1 MFCAISGEAP
11 EQPVLS
17 TKSGLVYEK
26 RLILKQIGDTGKDPN
41 TGEDLTAEDLIDIK
55 TDPTTVKPRPPTLT
69 SIPSLLTVFQN
80 EWDSMM
86 LETFTLK
93 QQYQQ
98 VRQELSHALYQNDA
112 ASRVIARLLKE
123 RDSAREALANVQA
136 HLGTQAAPATTESE
150 SMDVDSQESGL
161 PAEAVEKINATSEK
175 LSATRKKR
183 KPPTE
188 HASAEAVGAF
198 TQTESVPSMHNA
210 RPAGV
215 TALDIDD
222 KRGNVLTG
230 GNDKHVQVY
239 SREKEKV
246 LANLTGHTKKI
257 TSVKFRGDT
266 DGSEEIDIAV
276 SASADKSV
284 RVWGNGEKGY
294 GLLHNIHAHKSDVN
308 AVTVHPSKDYFV
320 SASSDSTWA
329 FHEYETGSTLLTV
342 SDSETD
348 AGYTAAHFHPDGMIL
363 GCGTADS
370 TVRIW
375 DIKSQRPAA
384 SFTGHTGKITA
395 LNFSENGYILA
406 VASEDNLVKLWDLR
420 NLTNTKT
427 FELDEGYKVHDLK
440 FDYYAKYLAVAG
452 TDLRV
457 LKAKDGASIAT
468 FKENTSDLTGVHWD
482 PLAQYVAA
490 TGLDRTLR
498 FFSTA
503 SQ

>member
-1 MFCAISGEAP
+1 ME
-11 EQPVLS
+11 
-17 TKSGLVYEK
+17 
-26 RLILKQIGDTGKDPN
+26 
-41 TGEDLTAEDLIDIK
+41 
-55 TDPTTVKPRPPTLT
+55 
-69 SIPSLLTVFQN
+69 
-80 EWDSMM
+80 
-86 LETFTLK
+86 
-93 QQYQQ
+93 
-98 VRQELSHALYQNDA
+98 
-112 ASRVIARLLKE
+112 
-123 RDSAREALANVQA
+123 
-136 HLGTQAAPATTESE
+136 
-150 SMDVDSQESGL
+150 VDSQESGL
-161 PAEAVEKINATSEK
+161 PAEAVEKINATSER

-188 HASAEAVGAF
+188 HASAEAVAAF
-198 TQTESVPSMHNA
+198 TQVQSVPSMHNA
-210 RPAGV
+210 RPAGI

-239 SREKEKV
+239 SREKDKV
-246 LANLTGHTKKI
+246 LANLTGHTKKV

-266 DGSEEIDIAV
+266 DSTDEIDIAV

-294 GLLHNIHAHKSDVN
+294 GLLHNIHSHKSDVN
-308 AVTVHPSKDYFV
+308 AVTVHPSKSYFA
-320 SASSDSTWA
+320 SASLDSTWA
-329 FHEYETGSTLLTV
+329 FHEFETGSTLISVT
-342 SDSETD
+342 DSETD
-348 AGYTAAHFHPDGMIL
+348 AGYTAANFHPDGMIL

-427 FELDEGYKVHDLK
+427 FTLEEGYKIHDLK

-452 TDLRV
+452 TDLTI
-457 LKAKDGASIAT
+457 LKAKDGAPIVS
-468 FKENTSDLTGVHWD
+468 FKENSSDLTSVHWD
-482 PLAQYVAA
+482 PLATYVAA
-490 TGLDRTLR
+490 AGNDRTLR
-498 FFSTA
+498 IFSTA
-503 SQ
+503 SE